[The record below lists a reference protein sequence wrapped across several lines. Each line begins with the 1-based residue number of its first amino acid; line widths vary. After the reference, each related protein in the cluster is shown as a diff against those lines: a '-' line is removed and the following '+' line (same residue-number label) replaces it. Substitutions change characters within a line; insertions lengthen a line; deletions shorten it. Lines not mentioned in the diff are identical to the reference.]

1 MGRMSRTKAKPR
13 IQVRYKGV
21 IDKELTPEDIDLDSI
36 KKGIMDVLMGRT
48 TSMGE
53 LIEELVKEGRLSEK
67 EAEELRERLIKS

>member
-1 MGRMSRTKAKPR
+1 MSRTKAKPR

>member
-1 MGRMSRTKAKPR
+1 MSRTKAKPR

-21 IDKELTPEDIDLDSI
+21 IDKELTPEDIDSI

>member
-1 MGRMSRTKAKPR
+1 MSRTKAKPR

-53 LIEELVKEGRLSEK
+53 FIEELVKEGRLSEK